1 MQVKIFEM
9 SLHLG
14 SYCIDGKLFLA
25 PMAGITDAP
34 FRQLCHEFG
43 ADYAVGEMVASA
55 QQLRSSPKT
64 LGRVKF
70 FEGECPRVV
79 QLLGAERSALVEA
92 FYWAIEAGAQVIDF
106 NMGCPAKKVCNV
118 ACGSALMRDTDA
130 AKELL
135 MALGDASRQAQV
147 PVTLKCRTGW
157 DEEHKNVR
165 QIAAIAQD
173 CGFAMVTV
181 HGRTR
186 AGAFES
192 EVEYESIAR
201 VVQDLSIPVVANG
214 DISDA
219 NRVRAV
225 LQYTGAAAVMIG
237 RAALGR
243 PWLFKEIKTEL
254 ETGQA
259 EKLTRPEKVAAI
271 LRHRELHFA
280 SYEELTAVRTFR
292 KHLLWYLTDWPG
304 FDEVRPKLLQATD
317 ADSQSRILTEY
328 FCRQG
333 WI

>member
-1 MQVKIFEM
+1 M
-9 SLHLG
+9 SFHLG
-14 SYCIDGKLFLA
+14 PYCIDGKLFLA

-34 FRQLCHEFG
+34 FRQMCHEFG

-55 QQLRSSPKT
+55 PQLRNSRKT

-79 QLLGAERSALVEA
+79 QLLGADRSALVEA

-118 ACGSALMRDTDA
+118 ACGSALMCDADA

-135 MALGDASRQAQV
+135 TALGEASCQAQV

-157 DEEHKNVR
+157 DEQHKNVR

-173 CGFAMVTV
+173 CGFSMLTV

-201 VVQDLSIPVVANG
+201 VAEDLSIPVVANG

-225 LQYTGAAAVMIG
+225 LRYTGADAVMIG
-237 RAALGR
+237 RAALGQ
-243 PWLFKEIKTEL
+243 PWIFKEIKTEL
-254 ETGQA
+254 ETGRA
-259 EKLTRPEKVAAI
+259 EEITQKEKAEAI
-271 LRHRELHFA
+271 LRHWQLHFA
-280 SYEELTAVRTFR
+280 CYEEPVAVRTFR
-292 KHLLWYLTDWPG
+292 KHLLWYLTGWPG
-304 FDEVRPKLLQATD
+304 FDEVRPGLLQASG
-317 ADSQSRILTEY
+317 AESQHKILTEY
-328 FCRQG
+328 FSRQD
-333 WI
+333 WK